1 MFYSAAVREL
11 FKKKKLKE
19 LQVSGS
25 FAHSP
30 PTLTPLASAESANR
44 GLLSNFRD
52 VKFTLGNAGF
62 TQECHQRLWLE
73 QTEITKGSEESD
85 IIWKKEKK
93 NLQRNS
99 CLRRV
104 YHLISEV

>member
-1 MFYSAAVREL
+1 MFYSAAIREL
-11 FKKKKLKE
+11 LKKKKLKE

-30 PTLTPLASAESANR
+30 PALTPLASADPANR

-85 IIWKKEKK
+85 IIWKRKK
-93 NLQRNS
+93 NCRGIH
-99 CLRRV
+99 V
-104 YHLISEV
+104 